1 MIGTIINDT
10 YVKNEKENGKL
21 RMAGGAWSIPWKICC
36 KVHVSN
42 ILYRTP
48 KVLYTITMDKALQS
62 GFALT
67 LGGEAKLVVPIR
79 HWNKVA
85 K

>member
-1 MIGTIINDT
+1 MTPMS
-10 YVKNEKENGKL
+10 
-21 RMAGGAWSIPWKICC
+21 RMKKKMVNCEC
-36 KVHVSN
+36 
-42 ILYRTP
+42 TP

-67 LGGEAKLVVPIR
+67 LGGEAKLVVPIK
-79 HWNKVA
+79 HWNKEA